1 MYVMFQPYKGKLGK
15 GKEKERETQSS
26 RKVWGTMGKAL
37 LPAHIQ
43 VQLLQQEETLT
54 EIKKMMEKMERGG
67 QANNS
72 QGPPT
77 T

>member
-1 MYVMFQPYKGKLGK
+1 M
-15 GKEKERETQSS
+15 
-26 RKVWGTMGKAL
+26 WGTMGKAL